1 MTDSEIG
8 FDIEMKEK
16 GRQLRLHINK
26 LITDFEQKHFN
37 QGVRVKVE
45 LSESSEVL
53 KEGGKVKLIICTG
66 NSQPIINRS
75 KSNIIDCTGM

>member
-16 GRQLRLHINK
+16 GRQLQLHINK
-26 LITDFEQKHFN
+26 LITDFEQKYFN

-45 LSESSEVL
+45 LSESAEVL
-53 KEGGKVKLIICTG
+53 KEGGAVKLVVSTK
-66 NSQPIINRS
+66 NSQPVIDR
-75 KSNIIDCTGM
+75 KPNIIDATRK